1 MSRESDNNNYKCI
14 IYEVMDGVGKITFNL
29 PQYKNALTFQ
39 GVKETLD
46 ALIKAEDDP
55 KVGCIMFAGSGN
67 AFCAGFNLKEIP
79 AIENIKD
86 DITEVS
92 THFRHLALWWHQVFH
107 RIVRMPKPILSAVNG
122 VAAGSGLGLALTAD
136 MVVASEKASFL
147 CAWHTIGLA
156 NDATTSYTLVKIVGF
171 RRATELMYTNRTLN
185 AEEARDWQIVN
196 AVYSEQ
202 DFQDRAWEIAR
213 QLAAAPTHLQGM
225 AKESFHMGW
234 RRSIEE
240 ATEFEIQNVMKSVEH
255 PYFLEA
261 LEKFR
266 NKDNKNNIEQVT
278 LPASQ

>member
-1 MSRESDNNNYKCI
+1 MTKESNSKVYESI
-14 IYEVMDGVGKITFNL
+14 TYEVIDGVGKITFNL
-29 PQYKNALTFQ
+29 PQYNNALNFQ

-46 ALIKAEDDP
+46 ALIRAEDDP
-55 KVGCIMFAGSGN
+55 DVGCVMFTGEGN

-79 AIENIKD
+79 SVKEISDNIKD
-86 DITEVS
+86 IS
-92 THFRHLALWWHQVFH
+92 THFRHLALWWHQIFH

-122 VAAGSGLGLALTAD
+122 PAAGSGLGLALTAD

-171 RRATELMYTNRTLN
+171 RRATELMYTNRTLT
-185 AEEARDWQIVN
+185 AKEAKDWQIVN
-196 AVYSEQ
+196 TVYPEEEFRSK
-202 DFQDRAWEIAR
+202 AWEVAT

-234 RRSIEE
+234 RRSLEE

-261 LEKFR
+261 LRKFHDKK
-266 NKDNKNNIEQVT
+266 NKSNLEQVVVPT
-278 LPASQ
+278 GQ

>member
-1 MSRESDNNNYKCI
+1 MTKENNSKNYECI
-14 IYEVMDGVGKITFNL
+14 IYEVIDSVAKITFNL
-29 PQYKNALTFQ
+29 PQYNNALNFQ

-46 ALIKAEDDP
+46 ALIRAEDDP
-55 KVGCIMFAGSGN
+55 DVGCVMFTGEGN

-79 AIENIKD
+79 SVKEISDNIKD
-86 DITEVS
+86 IS
-92 THFRHLALWWHQVFH
+92 THFRHLALWWHQIFH

-122 VAAGSGLGLALTAD
+122 PAAGSGLGLALTAD

-171 RRATELMYTNRTLN
+171 RRATELMYTNRTLT
-185 AEEARDWQIVN
+185 AKEAKDWQIVN
-196 AVYSEQ
+196 TVYPEEEFRSK
-202 DFQDRAWEIAR
+202 AWEVAT

-234 RRSIEE
+234 RRSLEE

-261 LEKFR
+261 LRKFHDKK
-266 NKDNKNNIEQVT
+266 NKSNLEQVVVPT
-278 LPASQ
+278 GQ

>member
-1 MSRESDNNNYKCI
+1 MAKESNSKDYECI
-14 IYEVMDGVGKITFNL
+14 LYEVRDSVGKITFNL
-29 PQYKNALTFQ
+29 PQYNNALNFQ

-55 KVGCIMFAGSGN
+55 NVGCVMLTGTGK
-67 AFCAGFNLKEIP
+67 AFCSGFNLKEIP
-79 AIENIKD
+79 PVKKISD
-86 DITEVS
+86 DIKEIRA
-92 THFRHLALWWHQVFH
+92 HFRHLALWWHQIFH

-122 VAAGSGLGLALTAD
+122 PAAGSGLGLALTAD

-171 RRATELMYTNRTLN
+171 RRATELMYTNRTLT
-185 AEEARDWQIVN
+185 AKEANDWQIVN
-196 AVYSEQ
+196 AVYSEE
-202 DFQDRAWEIAR
+202 DFKTKAWEVAK

-234 RRSIEE
+234 RRSLEE

-261 LEKFR
+261 LEKFQ
-266 NKDNKNNIEQVT
+266 NKKSKSNVEQII
-278 LPASQ
+278 LPIGQ

>member
-1 MSRESDNNNYKCI
+1 MPIESDNNNYKCI
-14 IYEVMDGVGKITFNL
+14 IYEVIDGVGKITFNL

-55 KVGCIMFAGSGN
+55 KVGCIMFAGTGN

-79 AIENIKD
+79 AIKNIKD
-86 DITEVS
+86 DINDVS

-122 VAAGSGLGLALTAD
+122 PAAGSGLGLALTAD

-196 AVYSEQ
+196 AVYPEQ
-202 DFQDRAWEIAR
+202 DFQDKAWEVAK

-278 LPASQ
+278 FPASQ